1 MMSNI
6 DQVLYPGERVEVVGA
21 LHGWIYVDAVVMGLI
36 CFIVALAFLV
46 PLMGVIGAV
55 LALLVFVMFILDARL
70 NVIGTE
76 LTITDRRVI
85 FTYGFFGRRT
95 MELDHAKVEG
105 FTVEQGI
112 IGRMMNFGQ
121 VTVTGV
127 GGMSMEI
134 PLVRDPLRFR
144 ARTMQCLAR
153 TDAIP
158 SRGSAAQVGR
168 PG

>member
-1 MMSNI
+1 MSDI

-21 LHGWIYVDAVVMGLI
+21 LHWWIFVDAVVMGLI

-46 PLMGVIGAV
+46 PSMGVIGAA
-55 LALLVFVMFILDARL
+55 LALLVFLMFILDARL
-70 NVIGTE
+70 NVIGTA

-85 FTYGFFGRRT
+85 FTFGFIRRHT

-127 GGMSMEI
+127 GGMSMAI
-134 PLVRDPLRFR
+134 PLVRDPLQFR
-144 ARTMQCLAR
+144 ARTMQCFAK
-153 TDAIP
+153 TDAT
-158 SRGSAAQVGR
+158 SSMGSAAQVGR
-168 PG
+168 TG